1 MLRKTDSSC
10 NPRHG
15 SSLTITAHIR
25 LHVARS
31 SKTEG
36 RDIRFRQ
43 GHVAD
48 HLPEILAAA
57 QGKKVRVLGG
67 GDLAGQ
73 FLDADALD
81 EITLTVVPVA
91 VTGGA
96 PLPHR
101 WVIGPPGAHV
111 PSSFDVL

>member
-1 MLRKTDSSC
+1 MFVQPEMAAVSR
-10 NPRHG
+10 
-15 SSLTITAHIR
+15 ITAHIR
-25 LHVARS
+25 LHVARA

-36 RDIRFRQ
+36 RDIRFWQ

-81 EITLTVVPVA
+81 EIMLTVAPVA
-91 VTGGA
+91 LTAGA